1 MGKTKL
7 DLRERVFARGMNYPS
22 DAELLMLILGSGTKA
37 LPVEE
42 IAYKM
47 LDAIDLSG
55 GQNLIDAFLKIPGVG
70 MGKALAVCAAIELGR
85 RKASHLNAVVNQP
98 QDLLP
103 FVKQYAF
110 KASEHF
116 VAVSLSGARE
126 ILSQKVV
133 ALGNSNSAIINPR
146 EVFFDA
152 VQARAS
158 AVILVHN
165 HPSGNVSPSNDD
177 IDATRRLCAAADIL
191 GISVLDHI
199 IITKDDYFS
208 FKAHNM
214 LKEAA

>member
-1 MGKTKL
+1 MEKQKL
-7 DLRERVFARGMNYPS
+7 DLRERVFARGFSYPS

-47 LDAIDLSG
+47 MDKIEFG
-55 GQNLIDAFLKIPGVG
+55 GEKSLVDAFLKIPGVG
-70 MGKALAVCAAIELGR
+70 LGKALAVAAALEFGR
-85 RKASHLNAVVNQP
+85 RRAAHLNAVINQP

-110 KASEHF
+110 KSSEHF
-116 VAVSLSGARE
+116 VAVLLSGARE
-126 ILSQKVV
+126 IISQKLV
-133 ALGNSNSAIINPR
+133 AIGNSNSAIINPR

-152 VQARAS
+152 VQAKAS

-165 HPSGNVSPSNDD
+165 HPSGIASPSPDD
-177 IDATRRLCAAADIL
+177 IETTKRLCSAADIL

-199 IITKDDYFS
+199 IITKDEYFS
-208 FKAHNM
+208 FKEHNM

>member
-37 LPVEE
+37 MPVEE

-47 LDAIDLSG
+47 LDTIDFTASKSLV
-55 GQNLIDAFLKIPGVG
+55 DDFLRIPGVG
-70 MGKALAVCAAIELGR
+70 MGKALAIAAAIEFGR
-85 RKASHLNAVVNQP
+85 RKASHLNAVVNAP

-103 FVKQYAF
+103 FIKQYAF
-110 KASEHF
+110 KSSEHF
-116 VAVSLSGARE
+116 IAVSLSGTRE
-126 ILSQKVV
+126 IISQKIV

-146 EVFFDA
+146 EVFYDA
-152 VQARAS
+152 VQAGAS
-158 AVILVHN
+158 AVILAHN
-165 HPSGNVSPSNDD
+165 HPSGNASPSQEDME
-177 IDATRRLCAAADIL
+177 TTKRLCSAADIL

-208 FKAHNM
+208 FNEHNL
-214 LKEAA
+214 LKEED

>member
-7 DLRERVFARGMNYPS
+7 DLRERVFARGLSYPS
-22 DAELLMLILGSGTKA
+22 DAELLMLILGSGTKD

-47 LDAIDLSG
+47 MDAIDFAGSKSLVDS
-55 GQNLIDAFLKIPGVG
+55 FLKIPGVG
-70 MGKALAVCAAIELGR
+70 LGKALAVAAALEFGR
-85 RKASHLNAVVNQP
+85 RRASRLNAVVNQP

-116 VAVSLSGARE
+116 VVVSLSGARE
-126 ILSQKVV
+126 FLSQKVV
-133 ALGNSNSAIINPR
+133 ALGTSNSAIINPR

-177 IDATRRLCAAADIL
+177 IETTRRLCAAADIL

-199 IITKDDYFS
+199 IITKDEYFS
-208 FKAHNM
+208 FKEHNM

>member
-1 MGKTKL
+1 M
-7 DLRERVFARGMNYPS
+7 DLRERVFARGLSYPS
-22 DAELLMLILGSGTKA
+22 DAELLMLILGSGTAA

-47 LDAIDLSG
+47 MDAIDLSG
-55 GQNLIDAFLKIPGVG
+55 EKNLVDNFLKIPGVG
-70 MGKALAVCAAIELGR
+70 LGKALAVSAALEFGR
-85 RKASHLNAVVNQP
+85 RRAAHYNAVVNQP

-103 FVKQYAF
+103 FVKQYAY
-110 KASEHF
+110 KSSEHF
-116 VAVSLSGARE
+116 IAVSLSGARE
-126 ILSQKVV
+126 IISQKVV
-133 ALGNSNSAIINPR
+133 ALGASNSAIINPR

-165 HPSGNVSPSNDD
+165 HPSGVESPSQDD
-177 IDATRRLCAAADIL
+177 IKTTKRLCEAADIL

-199 IITKDDYFS
+199 IITKTGYFS
-208 FKAHNM
+208 FKEHNL